1 MEGNSCWV
9 GRQLLDCFSPSTFFH
24 HTLCSRRGSQRTAK
38 YDRLLYTFVRA
49 DWHSYFNTFLLCHT
63 VIMVSDRG
71 FYKRI
76 SQISPWKQLPAE
88 KEHNGTQVQTEFGGI
103 SIWYANLTNSN
114 FYHPLLKR

>member
-38 YDRLLYTFVRA
+38 YDRLCI
-49 DWHSYFNTFLLCHT
+49 FLCGLIGIPILTRFCCAHT